1 VTPYLYSLCLPLYR
15 NALRLAGPE
24 GTLLNEKRLKAA
36 LITGAAKRIGR
47 AIVEDLAE
55 NGFSVAIH
63 ANSSIDEAEAV
74 AAELRQKG
82 KYAVAVQGDLTKI
95 NETEALVKRA
105 ADRLGPID
113 LLVNNASVFRED
125 SVRKMDAGVWDEHF
139 AVHVRAPSILAA
151 QFAAQLPETST
162 GLIVNVIDQRV
173 WALRPSFYSYTLSK
187 SALWTATQTMA
198 QALAPKI
205 RVNAIGPGPSMP
217 SERQLQEDFQAQVAA
232 LILKQGPALEEFG
245 RTIRFLFETP
255 SITGQMI
262 ALDGG
267 QHLAWQTPDVLEIKE

>member
-1 VTPYLYSLCLPLYR
+1 MS
-15 NALRLAGPE
+15 
-24 GTLLNEKRLKAA
+24 EKRLRAA

-47 AIVEDLAE
+47 AIAKDLAD

-63 ANSSIDEAEAV
+63 ANGSLAEAKEF
-74 AAELRQKG
+74 AAELRQSG
-82 KYAVAVQGDLTKI
+82 HRAVAVQGDLTKI
-95 NETEALVKRA
+95 NETEKLIQKASDA
-105 ADRLGPID
+105 LGPLD
-113 LLVNNASVFRED
+113 LLVNNASIFHED
-125 SVRKMDAGVWDEHF
+125 SLRAFDAGIWEEHF
-139 AVHVRAPSILAA
+139 AVHLRAPSILAA
-151 QFAAQLPETST
+151 KFAEQLPQAAD
-162 GLIVNVIDQRV
+162 GLIVNIIDQRV

-198 QALAPKI
+198 QALAPRI
-205 RVNAIGPGPSMP
+205 RVNAIGPGPSIP

-232 LILKQGPALEEFG
+232 LILKRGPELEEFG

-255 SITGQMI
+255 SVTGQMI

>member
-1 VTPYLYSLCLPLYR
+1 MTQNR
-15 NALRLAGPE
+15 LR
-24 GTLLNEKRLKAA
+24 AA
-36 LITGAAKRIGR
+36 LVTGSAKRIGR
-47 AIVEDLAE
+47 VIAEDLVA

-63 ANSSIDEAEAV
+63 ANGSLAEAEDFV
-74 AAELRQKG
+74 AELRQRGHK
-82 KYAVAVQGDLTKI
+82 AVAIKADLAKI
-95 NETEALVKRA
+95 DEVIGLVEQVRGA
-105 ADRLGPID
+105 LGPID
-113 LLVNNASVFRED
+113 LLVNNASIFLED
-125 SVRKMDAGVWDEHF
+125 SLLKFDAQVWDQHF

-151 QFAAQLPETST
+151 TFAEQLPATAE
-162 GLIVNVIDQRV
+162 GLIVNIIDQRV
-173 WALRPSFYSYTLSK
+173 WALRPSFFSYTLSK

-198 QALAPKI
+198 QALAPRI
-205 RVNAIGPGPSMP
+205 RVNAIGPGPSIP

-232 LILKQGPALEEFG
+232 LILKRGPELKEFG